1 MDIAVAV
8 DRPPIEEA
16 SAARRRIADRV
27 FWGSFFFHAALTVYW
42 VVLYLTGWTSPFFRE
57 HSISLASL
65 GRIAAAVGLFY
76 IVWGFIWWGVKTALL
91 KYMVGFTKEER
102 RRAFSSRMDAAGYNV
117 ADLVARY
124 SERRIR
130 IADMIGRRGRFMVM
144 MLPGLFFLYLQV
156 RNTPTAN
163 FATIFLQE
171 NLFEALATNW
181 IFLGFYYA
189 NGILAAS
196 FYGAQSR
203 VMDGVLA
210 RANCL
215 LITTLWTAFKFVMLP
230 IGAALATM
238 FPPNR
243 FAVLFVLIW
252 CSYAAADA
260 FSEIGGSLFGKQKLK
275 VWGLGDVN
283 RKSVGGTVSGFVAS
297 LAVCLLVVLSAGL
310 PAPWIVLAVVIACSN
325 SLLELYSPRGTD
337 DFVMATTNALICLAF
352 GALIT

>member
-1 MDIAVAV
+1 
-8 DRPPIEEA
+8 
-16 SAARRRIADRV
+16 
-27 FWGSFFFHAALTVYW
+27 
-42 VVLYLTGWTSPFFRE
+42 
-57 HSISLASL
+57 
-65 GRIAAAVGLFY
+65 
-76 IVWGFIWWGVKTALL
+76 VKTALL